1 MLLYFF
7 LDDKDKESVLN
18 YLIECGVNVEKGK
31 NLLEKEKYETMMEV
45 QTKIREKRK
54 RRYLEEKNSSSM
66 RSKTMEWSFRS
77 FYYLFITDA
86 HAIIYSS

>member
-18 YLIECGVNVEKGK
+18 YLMECGVNVEKGK

-54 RRYLEEKNSSSM
+54 RRYLEEKNSSDYCSV
-66 RSKTMEWSFRS
+66 
-77 FYYLFITDA
+77 
-86 HAIIYSS
+86 

>member
-18 YLIECGVNVEKGK
+18 YLMECGVNVEKGK

-77 FYYLFITDA
+77 FYY
-86 HAIIYSS
+86 